1 MANTYGGSNKTWPS
15 SYQTRFGK
23 KVITHNYTVTH
34 LDSFGKVAYIEVYET
49 PFGKPFGL
57 GGNQLIATQYPKLNK
72 TEFTANA
79 SPDARKYFGSA
90 SGEGQVLTKS
100 QETTKDAIQQNLTN
114 NNPDGLTPQEIATR
128 AIKESRDIHSQNSTV
143 APAPATAPTN
153 NNPGNQNNTAAAP
166 STPTA
171 TGNQPVPV
179 TPGNQNPKSDQ
190 PWAKD
195 NRNLRYP
202 LKHASVYDFI
212 QIYPMQYIPAIVP
225 GSTLST
231 SANFSNVSN
240 RYTAEKAGSTIF
252 LPMIPASETSS
263 TGWGED
269 SLNAIQKEFGK
280 AASDTI
286 RGAFEK
292 KNFTDWGSGALKS
305 LKSAAHNLIKNDK
318 DLAQFLTAHFAGQA
332 VNANLLGRH
341 GVAIN
346 PNLELLFSGPS
357 LRSFSYNFRFTPRE
371 KDEAKEIRDII
382 KVFKKGMAPR
392 RKDGDIFLNVPYV
405 WQLEYIRGGTKDV
418 VDSGKQHPYLN
429 KIKPCA
435 LKSFNVNYMPEGS
448 YMTYG
453 GSGGPDKEDGDDG
466 SMTSYQVSME
476 FGELE
481 PIYNNDIEMDEKDM
495 GY

>member
-1 MANTYGGSNKTWPS
+1 MTYTPRLDDEIRPLVLQNPNGNNANVELVVNPNHPPYIRGNPPNNDVIATWNPNGGGTGVGSWVHDPNLNTGIVVWNEANSEALISNNPANVRTINIHTTSIIANTFTEDQRNAIIDNGS
-15 SYQTRFGK
+15 F
-23 KVITHNYTVTH
+23 
-34 LDSFGKVAYIEVYET
+34 E
-49 PFGKPFGL
+49 PFT
-57 GGNQLIATQYPKLNK
+57 TQM
-72 TEFTANA
+72 
-79 SPDARKYFGSA
+79 G
-90 SGEGQVLTKS
+90 
-100 QETTKDAIQQNLTN
+100 
-114 NNPDGLTPQEIATR
+114 
-128 AIKESRDIHSQNSTV
+128 
-143 APAPATAPTN
+143 
-153 NNPGNQNNTAAAP
+153 TAALP
-166 STPTA
+166 GDDIT
-171 TGNQPVPV
+171 PVPYEPDLNA
-179 TPGNQNPKSDQ
+179 PGMADQNPESVQ
-190 PWAKD
+190 PWATYEDGKRD
-195 NRNLRYP
+195 LRNLKYP
-202 LKHASVYDFI
+202 LNHASAYDFI
-212 QIYPMQYIPAIVP
+212 QIFPMEYIPAIGIGGITQFQP
-225 GSTLST
+225 NQADTP
-231 SANFSNVSN
+231 FSNVSD
-240 RYTAEKAGSTIF
+240 RYAGETKAGSTIF

-392 RKDGDIFLNVPYV
+392 RTKGDIFLNVPYV
-405 WQLEYIRGGTKDV
+405 WQLKYIKGGTDD
-418 VDSGKQHPYLN
+418 VDSGTQHPYLN

-435 LKSFNVNYMPEGS
+435 LKSFNVNYMPDGS
-448 YMTYG
+448 YMTYR
-453 GSGGPDKEDGDDG
+453 DGG
-466 SMTSYQVSME
+466 SMTSYDVSME

-481 PIYNNDIEMDEKDM
+481 PIYNQDIDMTKDDM

>member
-1 MANTYGGSNKTWPS
+1 MADTYGGSNRTWAS
-15 SYQTRFGK
+15 SYQTLFGK
-23 KVITHNYTVTH
+23 KKITHNYSVTH

-49 PFGKPFGL
+49 SFGKPFGL
-57 GGNQLIATQYPKLNK
+57 GGNQHIATQYPKLNK

-79 SPDARKYFGSA
+79 SPDAKKYYSSEVGK
-90 SGEGQVLTKS
+90 GEVLTKS

-114 NNPDGLTPQEIATR
+114 NNTNNLTDQEIATK
-128 AIKESRDIHSQNSTV
+128 AIIDARNIFNHNSTV
-143 APAPATAPTN
+143 ATAPQTTTTTN
-153 NNPGNQNNTAAAP
+153 NNNNNNTAAAP
-166 STPTA
+166 TDPADPNTPA
-171 TGNQPVPV
+171 DPGNQPVPV
-179 TPGNQNPKSDQ
+179 TVTSGNQNPKSEQ

-202 LKHASVYDFI
+202 LNHISVYDFI
-212 QIYPMQYIPAIVP
+212 QIYPMQYSPAMIP
-225 GSTLST
+225 GSGNP
-231 SANFSNVSN
+231 NFSNVNN
-240 RYTAEKAGSTIF
+240 RYLNADKAGSTIF

-269 SLNAIQKEFGK
+269 RLNAIQKEFGS
-280 AASDTI
+280 AASDIIGKAGTMSLTKWTSQ
-286 RGAFEK
+286 A
-292 KNFTDWGSGALKS
+292 GSS
-305 LKSAAHNLIKNDK
+305 LMDAANSLIKNDK
-318 DLAQFLTAHFAGQA
+318 EVHQFLTAHFAGKA
-332 VNANLLGRH
+332 VSANLLGRH

-392 RKDGDIFLNVPYV
+392 RTKGDIFLNVPYV
-405 WQLEYIRGGTKDV
+405 WQLKYIKGGTDD
-418 VDSGKQHPYLN
+418 VDSGTQHPYLN

-435 LKSFNVNYMPEGS
+435 LKSFNVNYMPDGS
-448 YMTYG
+448 YMTYR
-453 GSGGPDKEDGDDG
+453 DGG
-466 SMTSYQVSME
+466 SMTSYDVSME

-481 PIYNNDIEMDEKDM
+481 PIYNQDIDMTKDDM